1 MMPEVIHIVNGGGRV
16 LCFGLAP
23 VASLRC
29 RTLRPGEVSINRCT
43 YKEYSGSKKLAGT
56 VKDRIKTRC
65 PGCAQLAGFEVTT
78 TGRF

>member
-29 RTLRPGEVSINRCT
+29 RTLRPGEVSINRAALT
-43 YKEYSGSKKLAGT
+43 KNVRDQKSLLEGLKVG
-56 VKDRIKTRC
+56 
-65 PGCAQLAGFEVTT
+65 
-78 TGRF
+78 